1 MEIFS
6 PMENPKLR
14 PLEII
19 PFLKEGKRHFLLR
32 DRLGIAQEVVLSE
45 KAFLIVSLFN
55 GENDLR
61 SIQVEFMRR
70 YGELLFSD
78 ELERLVKFLDDCFL
92 LETERFKKKY
102 QEVLKE
108 WKQTPIRESAFR
120 GLAYPETEN
129 SLREFLWKLLKDQP
143 ENTPS
148 TIRGIIAPH
157 IDLYRGGSCYG
168 AVYGVLRKLTPPK
181 LVVIFGTS
189 HLPMKDPFAFIDKDF
204 STPFG
209 LVKTNKEILNQLR
222 RTLPYDP
229 LEESFLHSKEHTIE
243 FQLLFLQ
250 LLWNGD
256 FEIIPVLC
264 RSFELYLQGK
274 NPEEETEYIL
284 TLQLIRDFLQGKE
297 VLVVASADL
306 AHIGPQFGDPFLID
320 YERLL
325 RLKDQDEEMLSFIER
340 GDSRGFLDYIR
351 NEGDKRRICGL
362 PPIYATLKV
371 LEPCRGKLIDYGQW
385 RDPQGYGSVSFA
397 GMIIS

>member
-1 MEIFS
+1 
-6 PMENPKLR
+6 MENPKLR

-19 PFLKEGKRHFLLR
+19 PFYKEGKRHFLLR
-32 DRLGIAQEVVLSE
+32 DRLGIAKEVVLSE
-45 KAFLIVSLFN
+45 KAFLIASFFN

-61 SIQVEFMRR
+61 SIQMEFMRR
-70 YGELLFSD
+70 YGELLFLD

-92 LETERFKKKY
+92 LETERFKKRY
-102 QEVLKE
+102 EELLEE
-108 WKQTPIRESAFR
+108 WEKTPIREPAFQS
-120 GLAYPETEN
+120 LAYPEKEDA
-129 SLREFLWKLLKDQP
+129 LKEFLWGFLKDQP
-143 ENTPS
+143 EEIPS

-168 AVYGVLRKLTPPK
+168 SVYGVLRKLRPPK

-189 HLPMKDPFAFIDKDF
+189 HLPMKGPFAFIDKDF

-209 LVKTNKEILNQLR
+209 LLKTNQEILNQLR
-222 RTLPYDP
+222 EILPYDP

-250 LLWNGD
+250 LVWNGD

-264 RSFELYLQGK
+264 RSFELYLQGQD
-274 NPEEETEYIL
+274 PEEDKAYIL
-284 TLQLIRDFLQGKE
+284 TLRSIKDFIQGKE
-297 VLVVASADL
+297 ALVVASADL

-320 YERLL
+320 YEMLL
-325 RLKDQDEEMLSFIER
+325 RLKIRDEEMLSFIER

-351 NEGDKRRICGL
+351 NEGDRRRICGL

-371 LEPCRGKLIDYGQW
+371 LEPFRGKLIDYGQW

-397 GMIIS
+397 GMILF